1 MNDEQAA
8 RMPLSGVRVVDMS
21 NYLAGPLCTMYLAD
35 YGAEVVKIENPRGG
49 DPMRLWG
56 HNKNGVGLYY
66 KMINRNKK
74 SVTLDLRTPFGVE
87 AVKKL
92 VAEADVVVENYRTG
106 VLEKWGLDYENLKE
120 VNPGVIMLSITGFGR
135 TGPYRNRPGFGS
147 LAEAFAG
154 FSHINGYPDGPPLSP
169 SWGLGD
175 CSTGIGAA
183 FLVMTALFERERRGG
198 EGQQIDLAIYEQLLT
213 MLGPQVIYYDQLDF
227 IQGRSGSR
235 LEFAVP
241 RNNFE
246 TKDGQWVLIAGS
258 NQSIFENIC
267 KGLGREDLI
276 ADPRFADNRERMKN
290 ADAIEDELQKTLITL
305 TLDEVMARL
314 TEFEG
319 AATPINS
326 VKMVVENEQ
335 VVARGNITEI
345 EDAELGG
352 PVRMQDA
359 FGKLSRTPGSVRHAG
374 EPLGTSNRE
383 VLMEHLGYTEEELK
397 AEGIDLG

>member
-1 MNDEQAA
+1 MNDEQTA
-8 RMPLSGVRVVDMS
+8 RMPLAGVRVVDMS

-35 YGAEVVKIENPRGG
+35 YGADVVKIENPRGG

-92 VAEADVVVENYRTG
+92 VAGADVVVENYRTG

-198 EGQQIDLAIYEQLLT
+198 EGQQIDSGDLRAVAHHAGSPGDLLRPARFHPGQERLAPRVRRAEEQLRDQRRPVGAHRGLEPVHIREH
-213 MLGPQVIYYDQLDF
+213 LQGPGARGSDSRPQVRRQPRAHEERRRHRRRTPEDF
-227 IQGRSGSR
+227 NH
-235 LEFAVP
+235 L
-241 RNNFE
+241 
-246 TKDGQWVLIAGS
+246 
-258 NQSIFENIC
+258 
-267 KGLGREDLI
+267 
-276 ADPRFADNRERMKN
+276 DPR
-290 ADAIEDELQKTLITL
+290 
-305 TLDEVMARL
+305 
-314 TEFEG
+314 
-319 AATPINS
+319 
-326 VKMVVENEQ
+326 
-335 VVARGNITEI
+335 
-345 EDAELGG
+345 
-352 PVRMQDA
+352 
-359 FGKLSRTPGSVRHAG
+359 
-374 EPLGTSNRE
+374 
-383 VLMEHLGYTEEELK
+383 
-397 AEGIDLG
+397 